1 MLHIFNKPLSHYQKQ
16 QLIIAPDDKL
26 LLLSDACYSVN
37 CYIDA
42 FCQNALYALD
52 VDMKARAISNETI
65 ITISDQQWVELIVDS
80 EQHITW

>member
-1 MLHIFNKPLSHYQKQ
+1 MLHIFNKPLSHYQQ
-16 QLIIAPDDKL
+16 HQLIIRPNDTL

-42 FCQNALYALD
+42 FRENTLYALD
-52 VDMKARAISNETI
+52 VDMKARAISHEKI
-65 ITISDQQWVELIVDS
+65 ITISDQQWVELIVES